1 MEDRRQRLIEIFE
14 DTEEFYSE
22 DDDLHEAVEKSKE
35 KTKFY
40 LPNEYPNLPGP
51 AATGK
56 ECQVTVSKARTL
68 EAAMQ
73 LHEAYPE
80 KKIAVLNFA
89 SATTPGGGVQS
100 GSSAQEESLCRCS
113 TLYPVLDTY
122 QMWVEYYDVNRMV
135 DDIHYTDAC
144 IYSPD
149 IVVCKTDTDYPE
161 RMEKKDWF
169 AVDVITCAAPNL
181 RNELP
186 AYVNP
191 DTGEKIRMEASEM
204 YALHESRARHILH
217 IAAAHKVDILVLG
230 AFGCGAFAN
239 DPNIVAKVYHAVL
252 EQYAERFDRIEFAVY
267 CKEHESD
274 NYIAFEEEFKDAFS
288 SKGKKVTH
296 TAGEGEKEI
305 RELSMEGRFHPGDI
319 VQHFK
324 RETLLESMK
333 NANHY
338 LYRIVGEAKHS
349 ETGERLMIYQ
359 ALYGDFAM
367 YARPYEMF
375 MSEVDHQKYPEIKQ
389 KFRFEKANE
398 RQ

>member
-1 MEDRRQRLIEIFE
+1 MEDRRHRLIEIFE
-14 DTEEFYSE
+14 DTEKFYAE
-22 DDDLHEAVEKSKE
+22 DPDLHDAVEESKE
-35 KTKFY
+35 KTIFY

-56 ECQVTVSKARTL
+56 RGLVTVSKARTL

-89 SATTPGGGVQS
+89 SATTPGGGVKS

-113 TLYPVLDTY
+113 TLYPALDTY
-122 QMWVEYYDVNRMV
+122 QMWVDYYDVNRMV
-135 DDIHYTDAC
+135 DDFRYTDAC

-169 AVDVITCAAPNL
+169 NVDVITCAAPNL

-186 AYVNP
+186 AYLNP
-191 DTGEKIRMEASEM
+191 DTGEKIRMDAGEL
-204 YALHESRARHILH
+204 YALHESRAKHILH
-217 IAAAHKVDILVLG
+217 IAAAHEVDILVLG

-252 EQYAERFDRIEFAVY
+252 EQYADRFDRIEFAIY
-267 CKEHESD
+267 CKEHETD
-274 NYIAFEEEFKDAFS
+274 NYLAFQKELEDQFPGKGWKVSHQEGEEE
-288 SKGKKVTH
+288 
-296 TAGEGEKEI
+296 TAI
-305 RELSMEGRFHPGDI
+305 RELTKEGLFHPGDI

-324 RETLLESMK
+324 REKLSEPMK
-333 NANHY
+333 DANYY
-338 LYRIVGEAKHS
+338 LYRIIGTAEHTESGEL
-349 ETGERLMIYQ
+349 LMIYQ
-359 ALYGDFAM
+359 ALYGEFAT

-375 MSEVDHQKYPEIKQ
+375 VSEVDHKKYPEIKQ
-389 KFRFEKANE
+389 KFRFEKIN
-398 RQ
+398 

>member
-1 MEDRRQRLIEIFE
+1 MEDRRHRLIEIFE
-14 DTEEFYSE
+14 DTEKFYGE
-22 DDDLHEAVEKSKE
+22 DSDLHDAVEESKE
-35 KTKFY
+35 KTIFY

-56 ECQVTVSKARTL
+56 RGLVTVSKARTL

-89 SATTPGGGVQS
+89 SATTPGGGVKS

-113 TLYPVLDTY
+113 TLYPALDTY
-122 QMWVEYYDVNRMV
+122 QMWVDYYDVNRMV
-135 DDIHYTDAC
+135 DDFRYTDAC

-169 AVDVITCAAPNL
+169 NVDVITCAAPNL

-186 AYVNP
+186 AYLNP
-191 DTGEKIRMEASEM
+191 DTGEKIRMDAGEL
-204 YALHESRARHILH
+204 YALHESRAKHILH
-217 IAAAHKVDILVLG
+217 IAAAHEVDILVLG

-252 EQYAERFDRIEFAVY
+252 EQYADRFDRIEFAIY
-267 CKEHESD
+267 CKEHETD
-274 NYIAFEEEFKDAFS
+274 NYLAFQKELEDQFPGKGWKVSHQEGEEE
-288 SKGKKVTH
+288 
-296 TAGEGEKEI
+296 TAI
-305 RELSMEGRFHPGDI
+305 RELTKEGLFHPGDI
-319 VQHFK
+319 VKHFK
-324 RETLLESMK
+324 RERLSEPMK
-333 NANHY
+333 DANYY
-338 LYRIVGEAKHS
+338 LYRIIGTAEHTESS
-349 ETGERLMIYQ
+349 ELLMIYQ
-359 ALYGDFAM
+359 ALYGEFAT

-375 MSEVDHQKYPEIKQ
+375 VSEVDHKKYPEIKQ
-389 KFRFEKANE
+389 KFRFEKIN
-398 RQ
+398 